1 MLWAANGL
9 NMSSAM
15 LTRDGGLDSVMARRP
30 APTWRLPSHS
40 YTAPS
45 PRGAPLWV
53 RFMAGSF
60 SNGDQDVCAC
70 RSSISG
76 KIFSGDALTLDA
88 EVVGPGSRIDQH
100 GGDRED
106 DDDRDDG
113 KNIEHRS
120 GLPLVKSAS
129 YV

>member
-1 MLWAANGL
+1 MNMHMTFAMYGWFPCIAQVTLVVSPCGSSENSTMLWAANGL

-15 LTRDGGLDSVMARRP
+15 TTFADGLDSVMARRP

-60 SNGDQDVCAC
+60 SNGDQDV
-70 RSSISG
+70 
-76 KIFSGDALTLDA
+76 
-88 EVVGPGSRIDQH
+88 
-100 GGDRED
+100 
-106 DDDRDDG
+106 
-113 KNIEHRS
+113 
-120 GLPLVKSAS
+120 
-129 YV
+129 